1 MPRRRAGVPGCGLG
15 RAAPVG
21 TRRRPAPLVRNWR
34 TGVTAEGGDV
44 SAALGTDFV
53 GIAAEFG
60 EQERDY
66 LARTRV
72 FVDDEVLPVINDFWE
87 RADFPYELVRRMG
100 ELGLISDGIDYPGV
114 PAMSPASAGLVAMEL
129 SRGDGSLA
137 TFAGVQAGLAMRSID
152 HFGSEEQ
159 KQRWLPAL
167 ACCDALGAFA
177 LTEPDHGSDSLLL
190 ETSAVQ
196 DGEGYV
202 LNGAKRWIG
211 NGSIAD
217 IVVVWAR
224 GEDGRVGGY
233 LVEKGTPD
241 HEATVIT
248 GKGSV
253 RAVWQADIV
262 LRDVHIPLAN
272 KLPGARSFKDTGKA
286 LAGTRSQCAFSALGH
301 AVAAYDAALTYA
313 AQRTQFGKRLVEFQL
328 VQARLVHMLQEVV
341 GMQLFCMRL
350 AQLHERGE
358 LDDTVASLA
367 KLNNTSK
374 ARQICLEARDLLGGN
389 GILLDN
395 HVMRHLADV
404 EAIHTYEGTET
415 IQTLLV
421 GRDITGVGAFA

>member
-1 MPRRRAGVPGCGLG
+1 
-15 RAAPVG
+15 
-21 TRRRPAPLVRNWR
+21 
-34 TGVTAEGGDV
+34 VTAASTDV
-44 SAALGTDFV
+44 GVALETDFV

-66 LARTRV
+66 LARTRS

-87 RADFPYELVRRMG
+87 QAEFPFALVKRMG
-100 ELGLISDGIDYPGV
+100 DLGLVSDGIDYPGV

-152 HFGSEEQ
+152 SFGSEEQ
-159 KQRWLPAL
+159 KERWLPAL
-167 ACCDALGAFA
+167 ARCDAIGAFA

-190 ETSAVQ
+190 ETTAVL
-196 DGEGYV
+196 DGEEYV

-217 IVVVWAR
+217 VVVVWAR
-224 GEDGRVGGY
+224 GEDGKVGGY
-233 LVEKGTPD
+233 LVEKGASGY
-241 HEATVIT
+241 EATVIT

-253 RAVWQADIV
+253 RAVWQADIELHD
-262 LRDVHIPLAN
+262 LRIPVAN
-272 KLPGARSFKDTGKA
+272 KLPGAHSFKDTGKV

-313 AQRTQFGKRLVEFQL
+313 STRTQFGKRLVEFQL

-341 GMQLFCMRL
+341 GMQLYCMRL
-350 AQLHERGE
+350 AQLNSRGV

-374 ARQICLEARDLLGGN
+374 ARQICLDARDLLGGN
-389 GILLDN
+389 GILLEN

>member
-1 MPRRRAGVPGCGLG
+1 MR
-15 RAAPVG
+15 
-21 TRRRPAPLVRNWR
+21 
-34 TGVTAEGGDV
+34 VTAASTDV
-44 SAALGTDFV
+44 GVALGTDFV
-53 GIAAEFG
+53 GIASEFG

-66 LARTRV
+66 LARTRA
-72 FVDDEVLPVINDFWE
+72 FVDDDVLPVINDFWE
-87 RADFPYELVRRMG
+87 RAEFPHALVKRMG
-100 ELGLISDGIDYPGV
+100 ELGLVSDGIDYPGV

-152 HFGSEEQ
+152 SFGSDEQ
-159 KQRWLPAL
+159 KERWLPAL
-167 ACCDALGAFA
+167 ARCEAIGAFA

-190 ETSAVQ
+190 ETTATR
-196 DGEGYV
+196 DGGNYV

-217 IVVVWAR
+217 VIVLWAR
-224 GEDGRVGGY
+224 GDDGKVGGY
-233 LVEKGTPD
+233 LVEKGTPGYQ
-241 HEATVIT
+241 ATVIT
-248 GKGSV
+248 GKVSV
-253 RAVWQADIV
+253 RAVWQADIE
-262 LRDVHIPLAN
+262 LYDVRIPAAN
-272 KLPGARSFKDTGKA
+272 KLPGAHSFKDTGKV

-313 AQRTQFGKRLVEFQL
+313 STRKQFGKRLVEFQL

-341 GMQLFCMRL
+341 AMQLYCMRL
-350 AQLHERGE
+350 AQLNSRGE

-374 ARQICLEARDLLGGN
+374 ARQICLDARDLLGGN
-389 GILLDN
+389 GILLEN

-404 EAIHTYEGTET
+404 EAIHTYEGTES

>member
-1 MPRRRAGVPGCGLG
+1 
-15 RAAPVG
+15 
-21 TRRRPAPLVRNWR
+21 
-34 TGVTAEGGDV
+34 VTDV
-44 SAALGTDFV
+44 STALETDFV
-53 GIAAEFG
+53 RIATEFG
-60 EQERDY
+60 DEERDY
-66 LARTRV
+66 LRRTRA

-87 RADFPYELVRRMG
+87 RAEFPHDLVRRMG
-100 ELGLISDGIDYPGV
+100 ELGLVSDGIDYPGV
-114 PAMSPASAGLVAMEL
+114 PRMSAAGAGLVAMEL

-137 TFAGVQAGLAMRSID
+137 TFAGVQAGLTMRSID
-152 HFGSEEQ
+152 YFGSEEQ

-167 ACCDALGAFA
+167 ARCEALGAFA

-190 ETSAVQ
+190 ETSAVE
-196 DGEGYV
+196 DGDAYV
-202 LNGAKRWIG
+202 LNGTKRWIG

-233 LVEKGTPD
+233 LVEKGTPGY
-241 HEATVIT
+241 EATVIA

-272 KLPGARSFKDTGKA
+272 RLPGARSFKDTGKV

-358 LDDTVASLA
+358 LNDMVASLA

-374 ARQICLEARDLLGGN
+374 ARHICLEARDLLGGN

-421 GRDITGVGAFA
+421 GRDITGVGAFT

>member
-1 MPRRRAGVPGCGLG
+1 
-15 RAAPVG
+15 
-21 TRRRPAPLVRNWR
+21 
-34 TGVTAEGGDV
+34 VTDV

-53 GIAAEFG
+53 KIAAEFG
-60 EQERDY
+60 EEERDY
-66 LARTRV
+66 LQRTRS
-72 FVDDEVLPVINDFWE
+72 FIDNEVLPVINDYWE
-87 RADFPYELVRRMG
+87 RAEFPYELIKRMG
-100 ELGLISDGIDYPGV
+100 ALGLVSDGIDYPGV

-152 HFGSEEQ
+152 HFGTDEQ

-167 ACCDALGAFA
+167 ARCDVIGAFA

-190 ETSAVQ
+190 ETTAVA
-196 DGEGYV
+196 DGDDYV
-202 LNGAKRWIG
+202 INGAKRWIG
-211 NGSIAD
+211 NGTIAD
-217 IVVVWAR
+217 VVVLWAR
-224 GEDGRVGGY
+224 AEDGKVGGY
-233 LVEKGTPD
+233 LIEKGTPGF
-241 HEATVIT
+241 EATVIT

-253 RAVWQADIV
+253 RAVWQADLV
-262 LRDVHIPLAN
+262 LRDVRIPAAN
-272 KLPGARSFKDTGKA
+272 KLPGARSFKDTGKV

-313 AQRTQFGKRLVEFQL
+313 SDRTQFGKRLIEFQL

-341 GMQLFCMRL
+341 GMQLYCMRL
-350 AQLHERGE
+350 AQLNARGE

-374 ARQICLEARDLLGGN
+374 ARQICLDARDLLGGN
-389 GILLDN
+389 GILLEN

-404 EAIHTYEGTET
+404 EAIHTYEGTEF

-421 GRDITGVGAFA
+421 GRDITGVGAFV